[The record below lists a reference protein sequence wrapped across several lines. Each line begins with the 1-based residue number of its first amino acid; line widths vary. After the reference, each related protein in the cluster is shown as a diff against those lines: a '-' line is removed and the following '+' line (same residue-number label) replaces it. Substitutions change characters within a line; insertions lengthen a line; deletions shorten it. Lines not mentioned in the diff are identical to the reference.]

1 MEVRVGS
8 GEPLVLI
15 HGLGGSKGVWN
26 PVIDRL
32 AAEREVLA
40 LDLPGFGGEAAL
52 PGGVEPS
59 PANLAAAIRQRC
71 AALGIDRPHV
81 AGNSLGG
88 WVALEMG
95 RAGDA
100 ASVTA
105 LSPAGLWRAPLGPR
119 KGDTRRLA
127 RRFRPVVAAALRTRA
142 GRLRMLSTFAA
153 HPERIP
159 AADGRELVLGW
170 LDSLGYEGANRA
182 MRTHLFE
189 PAGYPEGVPVTI
201 AWGELD
207 RLVGPPKPERRP
219 AGARFLVLPGVG
231 HTPTWDDPEL
241 VARTLLDGSA
251 TPAASI

>member
-1 MEVRVGS
+1 MRKGS

-15 HGLGGSKGVWN
+15 HGLGGSKGIWK

-40 LDLPGFGGEAAL
+40 LDMPGFGGASAL
-52 PGGVEPS
+52 PGDVEPS
-59 PANLAAAIRQRC
+59 PANLAAAIQQRC
-71 AALGIDRPHV
+71 ATLGIERPHV

-95 RAGDA
+95 RTGGA

-105 LSPAGLWRAPLGPR
+105 LSPAGLWSSPLGPR
-119 KGDTRRLA
+119 KGDTRRWA
-127 RRFRPVVAAALRTRA
+127 RRLRPLVAAALQTKP
-142 GRLRMLSTFAA
+142 GRMRMLSTFAA

-159 AADGRELVLGW
+159 AADGRRLVLGW
-170 LDSLGYEGANRA
+170 IDSLGYAGANRA

-189 PAGYPEGVPVTI
+189 PADYPTEVPVTI

-219 AGARFLVLPGVG
+219 AGSRFLVLPGVG

-251 TPAASI
+251 VSAASI